1 MVLINYQAQSTTSCG
16 AAATPEQEF
25 ICDICMLAYKQQD
38 MHGLECG
45 HLFCRQ
51 CWDKYL
57 RVMVMDEGKAQVC
70 NNLYNNTV
78 VCLSNSPTTKTQK
91 MM

>member
-1 MVLINYQAQSTTSCG
+1 
-16 AAATPEQEF
+16 
-25 ICDICMLAYKQQD
+25 

-70 NNLYNNTV
+70 NNLHH
-78 VCLSNSPTTKTQK
+78 CLSVCQTHPQQRPRKLEIDVTLTLRNKRRH
-91 MM
+91 